1 MTTPIRRG
9 RQRTAARREREREHL
24 EALHEVAVSSSGLL
38 DPSTLGRLVVD
49 RARILLGGDD
59 ATLLWWDPAVNGL
72 RVLADTF
79 LRPFPRIVA
88 VGEGTAGIAFERGEQ
103 VLVEDYPGWKYAVP
117 DALARGMKSVIAM
130 PLLVQARPVGA
141 LTLSFTTPRRFE
153 AEDLRLLS
161 LLAAQVAPA
170 LEAARLH
177 DAVLQISSELREA
190 SAAKSKFLA
199 NMSHEL
205 RTPLNAIL
213 GFAELL
219 IDEPQGDYEADRR
232 KQFLEQIYKS
242 GKHLLDLINDIL
254 DLAKVEAGQ
263 MDLRRLAFSLR
274 GVVRSAIDTV
284 QPLAAAKKLS
294 LIVEQTADT
303 ALFADQGKVSQ
314 MLLNLLSNA
323 IKFTPEGGRITVAVA
338 ELDNEVRL
346 SVADTGIG
354 ITAADQEKLFVE
366 FQQVGER
373 PSGEQQG
380 TGLGLALTRRLAEL
394 HGGRVWVESE
404 PGAGSRFYVALPL
417 KSQSDALL
425 EADAVATRESDG
437 PLVMVVEDQ
446 NSAAAL
452 LSVTLRRAGY
462 QVKVV
467 RSGADVLES
476 AVRLRPDAITLD
488 ILLPGVDGWEILR
501 SLKESPETRN
511 IPVVVVSVLDDR
523 SLGFALGAD
532 DYLVKPAPRE
542 KLLEFVTRHTLVRKD
557 GERAVRI
564 LAVDDDAVALQLLRD
579 SLAPQ
584 FTLLTAEDG
593 VTGIDMARSE
603 RPDAVILDLLM
614 PMMSGFE
621 VAAALKSDPN
631 TRDIPILILTAKNL
645 TVDDKAQLN
654 GNVNRVMQKG
664 QAGASE
670 LLTWLKRQPARHQG
684 S

>member
-1 MTTPIRRG
+1 
-9 RQRTAARREREREHL
+9 
-24 EALHEVAVSSSGLL
+24 VAVSSSGLL

-88 VGEGTAGIAFERGEQ
+88 VGEGTAGIAFERGEPL
-103 VLVEDYPGWKYAVP
+103 LVEDYPGWEYAVP

-219 IDEPQGDYEADRR
+219 IDEPQGGYEADRR

-274 GVVRSAIDTV
+274 DVVRSAIDTV
-284 QPLAAAKKLS
+284 QPLATAKKLS

-425 EADAVATRESDG
+425 EADAVSTRESDG

-452 LSVTLRRAGY
+452 LSFTLRRAGY

-542 KLLEFVTRHTLVRKD
+542 KLLEFVTRHTLGRKD

-621 VAAALKSDPN
+621 VAAALKSDPS

-645 TVDDKAQLN
+645 TVDDKVQLN

>member
-1 MTTPIRRG
+1 MTTPTRRG
-9 RQRTAARREREREHL
+9 RQRTPARREREREHL

-103 VLVEDYPGWKYAVP
+103 VLVEDYPGWEYAVP

-219 IDEPQGDYEADRR
+219 IDEPQGGYEADRR

-274 GVVRSAIDTV
+274 DVVRSAIDTV

-366 FQQVGER
+366 FQQVGDR

-417 KSQSDALL
+417 KSQDDALL

-452 LSVTLRRAGY
+452 LSFTLRRAGY

-593 VTGIDMARSE
+593 VTGINMARSE

>member
-1 MTTPIRRG
+1 
-9 RQRTAARREREREHL
+9 
-24 EALHEVAVSSSGLL
+24 
-38 DPSTLGRLVVD
+38 
-49 RARILLGGDD
+49 
-59 ATLLWWDPAVNGL
+59 
-72 RVLADTF
+72 
-79 LRPFPRIVA
+79 
-88 VGEGTAGIAFERGEQ
+88 
-103 VLVEDYPGWKYAVP
+103 
-117 DALARGMKSVIAM
+117 
-130 PLLVQARPVGA
+130 
-141 LTLSFTTPRRFE
+141 LSFTTPRRFE

-404 PGAGSRFYVALPL
+404 PGAGSRFYIALPL

-452 LSVTLRRAGY
+452 LSITLRRAGY

-511 IPVVVVSVLDDR
+511 IPVVVVFVLDDR

-542 KLLEFVTRHTLVRKD
+542 KLLEFVTRHTLVRKH

>member
-404 PGAGSRFYVALPL
+404 PGAGSRFYIALPL

-452 LSVTLRRAGY
+452 LSITLRRAGY

-542 KLLEFVTRHTLVRKD
+542 KLLEFVTRHTLVRKH

-584 FTLLTAEDG
+584 FTLLTDEDG

-645 TVDDKAQLN
+645 TVDDKSQLN
-654 GNVNRVMQKG
+654 
-664 QAGASE
+664 
-670 LLTWLKRQPARHQG
+670 
-684 S
+684 

>member
-1 MTTPIRRG
+1 
-9 RQRTAARREREREHL
+9 
-24 EALHEVAVSSSGLL
+24 
-38 DPSTLGRLVVD
+38 
-49 RARILLGGDD
+49 LLGGDD

-103 VLVEDYPGWKYAVP
+103 VLVEDYPGWEHAVP
-117 DALARGMKSVIAM
+117 DALARGMKSVVAM

-219 IDEPQGDYEADRR
+219 IDEPQGGYEADRR

-263 MDLRRLAFSLR
+263 MDLRRLTFSLR
-274 GVVRSAIDTV
+274 DVVRSAIDTV

-373 PSGEQQG
+373 PSGGQQG

-670 LLTWLKRQPARHQG
+670 LVTWLKRQPARHQG

>member
-1 MTTPIRRG
+1 
-9 RQRTAARREREREHL
+9 
-24 EALHEVAVSSSGLL
+24 
-38 DPSTLGRLVVD
+38 
-49 RARILLGGDD
+49 LLGGDD

-103 VLVEDYPGWKYAVP
+103 VLVEDYPGWEHAVP
-117 DALARGMKSVIAM
+117 DALARGMKSVVAM

-219 IDEPQGDYEADRR
+219 IDEPQGGYEADRR

-263 MDLRRLAFSLR
+263 MDLRRLTFSLR
-274 GVVRSAIDTV
+274 DVVRSAIDTV

-373 PSGEQQG
+373 PSGGQQG

>member
-1 MTTPIRRG
+1 M
-9 RQRTAARREREREHL
+9 
-24 EALHEVAVSSSGLL
+24 AVSSSGLL

-404 PGAGSRFYVALPL
+404 PGAGSRFYIALPL

-452 LSVTLRRAGY
+452 LSITLRRAGY

-511 IPVVVVSVLDDR
+511 IPVVVVFVLDDR

-542 KLLEFVTRHTLVRKD
+542 KLLEFVTRHTLVRKH

>member
-1 MTTPIRRG
+1 MTTPTRRG

-103 VLVEDYPGWKYAVP
+103 VLVEDYPGWEHAVP

-219 IDEPQGDYEADRR
+219 IDEPQGGYEADRR

>member
-1 MTTPIRRG
+1 LTTPTRRG
-9 RQRTAARREREREHL
+9 RQRTAARREREHEHL

-103 VLVEDYPGWKYAVP
+103 VLVEDYPGWQHAVP

-219 IDEPQGDYEADRR
+219 IDEPQGGYEADRR

-274 GVVRSAIDTV
+274 DVVRSAIDTV

-373 PSGEQQG
+373 PSGELQG

-417 KSQSDALL
+417 KSRSDALL

-511 IPVVVVSVLDDR
+511 IPVVVMSVLDDR

>member
-1 MTTPIRRG
+1 MTTPTRRG

-103 VLVEDYPGWKYAVP
+103 VLVEDYPGWEHAVP

>member
-1 MTTPIRRG
+1 LTTPIRRG

>member
-1 MTTPIRRG
+1 
-9 RQRTAARREREREHL
+9 
-24 EALHEVAVSSSGLL
+24 
-38 DPSTLGRLVVD
+38 
-49 RARILLGGDD
+49 LLGGDD

-404 PGAGSRFYVALPL
+404 PGAGSRFYIALPL

-452 LSVTLRRAGY
+452 LSITLRRAGY

-511 IPVVVVSVLDDR
+511 IPVVVVFVLDDR

-542 KLLEFVTRHTLVRKD
+542 KLLEFVTRHTLVRKH

>member
-1 MTTPIRRG
+1 M
-9 RQRTAARREREREHL
+9 
-24 EALHEVAVSSSGLL
+24 AVSSSGLL

-284 QPLAAAKKLS
+284 QPLATAKKLS

-404 PGAGSRFYVALPL
+404 PGAGSRFYIALPL

-452 LSVTLRRAGY
+452 LSITLRRAGY

-511 IPVVVVSVLDDR
+511 IPVVVVFVLDDR

-542 KLLEFVTRHTLVRKD
+542 KLLEFVTRHTLVRKH